1 MINRRLIRVKT
12 FQILFS
18 KFSQNEINFD
28 EAYRE
33 LQKSILKTQDLY
45 FFLLRLLIDVRDL
58 SEEKLEISRK
68 KHLATDEDL
77 NPKTKFVN
85 NQVIKVLESNKQYQR
100 YQNNNTLNWSNNTDI
115 VEKIYKSL
123 IQSESYIKYVN
134 SEDSSFKNDKKII
147 SFFFEEILGESSDIL
162 DVLEDTSIYWTED
175 FEFVINNILRII
187 RQLKVT
193 DSEDKVLS
201 EVYKNNDDQQF
212 AYDLL
217 KYTLQNHDE
226 HIDLIEKYAKNWEI
240 DRLIQIDILLMEM
253 ALSELIY
260 LDSIPIKVS
269 LDEYIE
275 LSKFYSSA
283 KSKTFI
289 NGILDKIIIEFKE
302 NGRIQKKGRGLIGQ
316 I

>member
-1 MINRRLIRVKT
+1 MRIKT

-18 KFSQNEINFD
+18 KFSQNEIDFD
-28 EAYRE
+28 KSYKE

-45 FFLLRLLIDVRDL
+45 FLLLRLLVDVKDL
-58 SEEKLEISRK
+58 NREKLEINK
-68 KHLATDEDL
+68 NKHLATPEDL
-77 NPKTKFVN
+77 NPKTNFLENRIVKYIET
-85 NQVIKVLESNKQYQR
+85 NQQYLR
-100 YQNNNTLNWSNNTDI
+100 YQNTNTLNWSNHSDI
-115 VEKIYKSL
+115 VEKIYKAF
-123 IQSESYIKYVN
+123 IQSEDYQKYINTKQHN
-134 SEDSSFKNDKKII
+134 FKSEKQII
-147 SFFFEEILGESSDIL
+147 SYFFEEIVGQSTEIIN
-162 DVLEDTSIYWTED
+162 VLEEISIYWTED
-175 FEFVINNILRII
+175 FEFVINNILKTI
-187 RQLKVT
+187 RQFKENET
-193 DSEDKVLS
+193 EEKILS
-201 EVYKNNDDQQF
+201 ESYKNKDDKQF

-240 DRLIQIDILLMEM
+240 DRLIQVDILLIEM

-283 KSKTFI
+283 KSKIFI
-289 NGILDKIIIEFKE
+289 NGILDKIIVDFKE
-302 NGRIQKKGRGLIGQ
+302 NGKIQKKGRGLIGQ